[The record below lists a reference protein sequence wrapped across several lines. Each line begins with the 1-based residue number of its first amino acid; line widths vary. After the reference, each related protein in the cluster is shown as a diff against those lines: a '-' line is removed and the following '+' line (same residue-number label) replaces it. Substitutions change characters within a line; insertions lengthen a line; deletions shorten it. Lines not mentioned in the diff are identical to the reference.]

1 MRIRRATCVALC
13 FLAACHDAPV
23 TPAATHPSTG
33 SGKRPLGLVE
43 VTISGLGS
51 KTPSASVRAKD
62 FVPPDGASGEGG
74 IQIAP
79 VSTGTFT
86 VGARGAGGMRYFYAT
101 YQVRNANI
109 SGTAYTTP
117 RTNLTFLAV
126 GTNGTIG
133 GSAIS
138 QLFRFDGSLANT
150 AIAAQ
155 VTPTGMAHQNG
166 GAGFVSSKP
175 DVLQALSEADVAA
188 IAAPAGVTTI
198 FPYAFVTSNPN
209 TSNSRTLPAN
219 PAVGQFDGLV
229 TFAFK
234 YPLQATAADDPFTL
248 SMIFLALDDSQTR
261 VTQSLEE
268 QDAAGTTAF
277 EARATA
283 LGATSVTLLAG
294 GTYAGAASTRT
305 ICSARVAGTAASPTA
320 YAFGAP
326 AHFLSLTPNPY
337 DVSGES
343 ISSTASLTATFD
355 TVVTNATPSTFVVDG
370 MQSGRG
376 FLGHTYTG
384 NGTTTVSTPNGSF
397 LPGEE
402 VEVTVAATP
411 GLACPTPWAGRL
423 RVGPTVSS
431 EFGSFAAATTI
442 STAAGPYAPVLADLN
457 GDGKPD
463 LIVTSD
469 SSATVA
475 VFLNNGSGGFGP
487 ETDYPVGSVSRGVA
501 VGDFNG
507 DGKLDIV
514 VANRTSNSVSVLLG
528 NGDGTFQPR
537 VDYPTGSNPQNVVV
551 GDFNRDGKLD
561 LAVGTTGVSVLL
573 GNGDGTFQPKVDY
586 PATVGSHRVVVADF
600 NQDGTLD
607 LAVSNANTAVV
618 DVYLG
623 KGDGTFN
630 TAVSYAAS
638 TVSQDITVG
647 DFDGNGTPDLI
658 VTYGSSNTNI
668 GAFLNNGD
676 GTFQPGVDIPVGGTQ
691 NSLIAGDF
699 DGDGHLDLALTLAN
713 SAAVPLEGPLGP
725 PTTLPLPAIG
735 QGIVT
740 GDINADGKLDLIVAN
755 FGNRTISLIR
765 RN

>member
-1 MRIRRATCVALC
+1 WPLRLHPPAQLSDAAPGSVSGTDARRARHLERPDGPTNRPDHLRLLHSMRIRRATCVALC

-219 PAVGQFDGLV
+219 PA
-229 TFAFK
+229 
-234 YPLQATAADDPFTL
+234 DDPFTL

-384 NGTTTVSTPNGSF
+384 NGTTTVST
-397 LPGEE
+397 
-402 VEVTVAATP
+402 
-411 GLACPTPWAGRL
+411 
-423 RVGPTVSS
+423 
-431 EFGSFAAATTI
+431 
-442 STAAGPYAPVLADLN
+442 
-457 GDGKPD
+457 
-463 LIVTSD
+463 
-469 SSATVA
+469 
-475 VFLNNGSGGFGP
+475 
-487 ETDYPVGSVSRGVA
+487 
-501 VGDFNG
+501 
-507 DGKLDIV
+507 
-514 VANRTSNSVSVLLG
+514 
-528 NGDGTFQPR
+528 
-537 VDYPTGSNPQNVVV
+537 
-551 GDFNRDGKLD
+551 
-561 LAVGTTGVSVLL
+561 
-573 GNGDGTFQPKVDY
+573 
-586 PATVGSHRVVVADF
+586 
-600 NQDGTLD
+600 
-607 LAVSNANTAVV
+607 
-618 DVYLG
+618 
-623 KGDGTFN
+623 
-630 TAVSYAAS
+630 
-638 TVSQDITVG
+638 
-647 DFDGNGTPDLI
+647 
-658 VTYGSSNTNI
+658 
-668 GAFLNNGD
+668 
-676 GTFQPGVDIPVGGTQ
+676 
-691 NSLIAGDF
+691 
-699 DGDGHLDLALTLAN
+699 
-713 SAAVPLEGPLGP
+713 
-725 PTTLPLPAIG
+725 
-735 QGIVT
+735 
-740 GDINADGKLDLIVAN
+740 
-755 FGNRTISLIR
+755 
-765 RN
+765 